1 MPIDINVRWVGY
13 FVILSLLFPILAF
26 FLLRRSREKPVKDAF
41 IILLL
46 SVIPPLQ
53 LVALL
58 VFYSIPNKQPEH
70 ECSAKQ

>member
-13 FVILSLLFPILAF
+13 YAVLCLLFPVLAY
-26 FLLRRSREKPVKDAF
+26 FLLRGDRATPVKDSF

-46 SVIPPLQ
+46 SVAPPLQ

-70 ECSAKQ
+70 